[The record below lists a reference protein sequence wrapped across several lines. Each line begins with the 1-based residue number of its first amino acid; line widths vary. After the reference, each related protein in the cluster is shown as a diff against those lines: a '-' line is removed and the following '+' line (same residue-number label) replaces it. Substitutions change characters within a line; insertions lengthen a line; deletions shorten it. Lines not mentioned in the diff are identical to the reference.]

1 MQFGCLA
8 ARDPNQACIVV
19 NPRQLNPAVR
29 MALEN
34 DRRVML
40 FNDLNDFERWRN
52 RCLPAHDLTR
62 EVATVLRAIGQD
74 GAQLPP
80 MIGRAIERL
89 ARQSITPSV
98 REFVKYERSE
108 RTFYRRWNELLPVR
122 PKQFLDQVRFV
133 HALGLME
140 EHGYSA
146 KEAAAVAGYGS
157 VDRLRADARAT
168 ANAA

>member
-1 MQFGCLA
+1 MQPGCLT

-19 NPRQLNPAVR
+19 NPRQLNAAVR

-40 FNDLNDFERWRN
+40 FNDLHDFERWRN
-52 RCLPAHDLTR
+52 RCTSAHDLAR
-62 EVATVLRAIGQD
+62 EVAAALRAIGQD
-74 GAQLPP
+74 GARLPP
-80 MIGRAIERL
+80 MIARAIERL

-98 REFVKYERSE
+98 HEFVKYERSE

-140 EHGYSA
+140 KYGYSA